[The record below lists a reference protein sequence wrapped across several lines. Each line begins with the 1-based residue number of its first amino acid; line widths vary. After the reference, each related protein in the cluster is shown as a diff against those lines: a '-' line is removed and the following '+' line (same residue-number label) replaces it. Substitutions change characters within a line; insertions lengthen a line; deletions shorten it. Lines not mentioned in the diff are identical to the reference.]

1 MNLYRDYPIIAGKAA
16 GRRVTINP
24 AIQPIYNRLEQAAL
38 RGNHWARIAVREL
51 SALSSGIPGKNNVY
65 IRPGSQKDAAGN
77 TGYIVFLP
85 GLKASIYPG
94 TIGNYCVTELV
105 LDASYYAATAGGAS
119 SSRTGL
125 YRVRSD
131 VESNT
136 NAWQTQYVKD
146 GKIAPRD
153 GRLVVVTD
161 SGYESAVDA
170 ARDIM
175 PRSIKH
181 LGIAAANA
189 RNTDSDMH
197 FTSGAKRLGG
207 MIRYNAQKEDK
218 SRASALLL
226 ATSMEQA
233 KTLKGVL
240 WVADKGGSVVLTQA
254 MKILVDKGVTL
265 KGHTAYLYNPRTS
278 PGDALR
284 LAHKLELSLNE
295 SFADTGWDIQG
306 ALSQLSVAGQ
316 RLNNKG
322 DPYSKAYHAQAWI
335 NGLVKAA
342 GPVGLAGTAA
352 AAMGASIPMLSGI
365 VTAIGGGG
373 VVYALGQSVA
383 EDLRHKFKR

>member
-1 MNLYRDYPIIAGKAA
+1 
-16 GRRVTINP
+16 
-24 AIQPIYNRLEQAAL
+24 
-38 RGNHWARIAVREL
+38 
-51 SALSSGIPGKNNVY
+51 
-65 IRPGSQKDAAGN
+65 
-77 TGYIVFLP
+77 
-85 GLKASIYPG
+85 
-94 TIGNYCVTELV
+94 
-105 LDASYYAATAGGAS
+105 
-119 SSRTGL
+119 
-125 YRVRSD
+125 
-131 VESNT
+131 
-136 NAWQTQYVKD
+136 
-146 GKIAPRD
+146 
-153 GRLVVVTD
+153 
-161 SGYESAVDA
+161 
-170 ARDIM
+170 
-175 PRSIKH
+175 
-181 LGIAAANA
+181 
-189 RNTDSDMH
+189 
-197 FTSGAKRLGG
+197 
-207 MIRYNAQKEDK
+207 
-218 SRASALLL
+218 
-226 ATSMEQA
+226 MEQA

-316 RLNNKG
+316 RLNNKD

-373 VVYALGQSVA
+373 VVYALGQSVV